1 SLSPPFGEQTD
12 ITTVMVLSHT
22 PSRRQ
27 LVNFA
32 IIVSIITILSNI
44 VEGILSMFL
53 GSQSNSVSLVIFGI
67 GSFVEMTSSSLVLW
81 RFLSEFRKDPAE
93 FNKEVFVE
101 KERKATIGI
110 GCLFLILATGT
121 FLHAIISLSQKSH
134 PENTIAGLIISIV
147 SIVFMLFVYAAKKYL
162 AVKLDS
168 STMASEAQCSLACI
182 KITGVLFCSSLIY
195 LIWQRAWWID
205 SAAALLF
212 SIFFAKEG
220 YGMVRWAT
228 SKSFNGGYSQEK
240 IDGDKGD
247 ISDQEVKMPKEN
259 NDKENISIHAV
270 SEKEEGYSTDKNNM
284 KETKDLQLEPRT
296 SYLHNYQRVVC

>member
-1 SLSPPFGEQTD
+1 
-12 ITTVMVLSHT
+12 MVLSDT

-27 LVNFA
+27 LVNLA
-32 IIVSIITILSNI
+32 ILISVITILSNI
-44 VEGILSMFL
+44 VEGVLSMFL

-93 FNKEVFVE
+93 FNKEVFVG

-110 GCLFLILATGT
+110 GFLFLTLAAGT

-134 PENTIAGLIISIV
+134 PENTIAGLVISIV
-147 SIVFMLFVYAAKKYL
+147 SIVFMLFVYGVKRYL
-162 AVKLDS
+162 AVELDS

-182 KITGVLFCSSLIY
+182 KITGVLFCSSLFY
-195 LIWQRAWWID
+195 MIWQRAWWID

-220 YGMVRWAT
+220 YEMVKWAT
-228 SKSFNGGYSQEK
+228 SNNFNGGYSQEK
-240 IDGDKGD
+240 IDGDKGN
-247 ISDQEVKMPKEN
+247 ISEQEVKLSKEN
-259 NDKENISIHAV
+259 NDKDNISIQAV
-270 SEKEEGYSTDKNNM
+270 NEKEEGYSIDKNNM
-284 KETKDLQLEPRT
+284 KETKDNQLEPRI
-296 SYLHNYQRVVC
+296 SDLHSYQRVVC